1 MNGGTMD
8 AFRVGQPISAVPSFD
23 SFDSC
28 VPAESE
34 LRMCEGWTKSD
45 RHPHVIPRGGYLWT
59 LRNKIDML
67 PGSVKENEYDS
78 LRLTSISPTS
88 EEDMCEF
95 EEYEKSLSTQQQDEM
110 SKCLAALRISTRLPE
125 S

>member
-1 MNGGTMD
+1 
-8 AFRVGQPISAVPSFD
+8 
-23 SFDSC
+23 
-28 VPAESE
+28 
-34 LRMCEGWTKSD
+34 MCEGWPKSD
-45 RHPHVIPRGGYLWT
+45 RHPHVIPQGGYLWT

-67 PGSVKENEYDS
+67 PGSIKENEYDS
-78 LRLTSISPTS
+78 LRLTPISPTS